1 MVKDRATGVDK
12 YLGQINYK
20 LPVSRQFQVRVV
32 NKFQLNNI
40 FEYLDPYALVRR
52 RQLVVKLRYG
62 KSGHR
67 LKLLS

>member
-20 LPVSRQFQVRVV
+20 LPVSRQFHVRVV

-40 FEYLDPYALVRR
+40 FEYLDPYAIVRR
-52 RQLVVKLRYG
+52 RQIKLRYG